1 MGLQETKPY
10 VKGIPGT
17 SQVETGPSGQSR
29 DSLKPHH
36 MGNAYHTCLKVS
48 PSCDSNLNRV
58 NTLQRQQN
66 MVLVDAPKVEVPP
79 RLISHCVKS

>member
-48 PSCDSNLNRV
+48 PSCDSNLN
-58 NTLQRQQN
+58 
-66 MVLVDAPKVEVPP
+66 
-79 RLISHCVKS
+79 